1 MSKPCKQKSI
11 QSGSGLLFKDK
22 PFFTK
27 TFKKA
32 IGSEK
37 KFMTAYASFARNSNR
52 YFKILKEHID
62 NLEAVDKVMV
72 NVLGEKGAFKEMFIR
87 HVLGGDIRTGN
98 IKINTKNPL
107 LVKNY
112 PLQSYTD
119 VADLVESYL
128 SSQVWFKLW
137 EKFPQD
143 EKLITE
149 ISCVRKARN
158 KVEVTIT
165 TIHTEKH
172 RKVFEGLRSAGIGV
186 NLHYMPVHLQPY
198 YKKLG
203 FAAGQFPEAEAYGNE
218 AITLPLFTDL
228 SDVQQ
233 KRVVKVLS
241 DLL

>member
-143 EKLITE
+143 ENANVLVIFGENMRGKTCLLNALRWCFYGDAQDRQKKSIEPQKLINNSQETSNIVNNNQE
-149 ISCVRKARN
+149 ISKTN
-158 KVEVTIT
+158 
-165 TIHTEKH
+165 
-172 RKVFEGLRSAGIGV
+172 
-186 NLHYMPVHLQPY
+186 Q
-198 YKKLG
+198 
-203 FAAGQFPEAEAYGNE
+203 
-218 AITLPLFTDL
+218 
-228 SDVQQ
+228 
-233 KRVVKVLS
+233 
-241 DLL
+241 